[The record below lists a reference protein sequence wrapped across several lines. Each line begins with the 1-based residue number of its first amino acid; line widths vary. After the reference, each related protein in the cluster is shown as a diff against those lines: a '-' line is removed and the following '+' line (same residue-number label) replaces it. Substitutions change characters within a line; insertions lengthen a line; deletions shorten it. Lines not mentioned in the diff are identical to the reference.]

1 MVIEQAV
8 PDTARVMVDFTQMKS
23 FGQDPL
29 ILERGEGIR
38 VTDVFGQTYID
49 GLSGVFTVNL
59 GHGVQELIDVAAEQA
74 RKIAFTAPTMATNPP
89 ALRLADL
96 LIGITPEQYTTVKFF
111 TGGSEANEA
120 AIKLARQFWMQAGHP
135 RKYKVISRYRS
146 YHGGTG
152 QAMAA
157 SAQTAWKWKFEPFA
171 PGFIH
176 VTPPARPGC
185 AACRRADACT
195 LACLDLMEQ
204 AIVEE
209 HPETVAAVIAEPV
222 MLSAG
227 VHMPHPEYFPR
238 LRELCDRHNVLLIYD
253 EIITGFGRT
262 GRLFG
267 AERVGAWPDIL
278 SCGKGISGG
287 YAPLSAILIAD
298 RVSEAFWGEPE
309 AGVQFWAGHTFGG
322 NPVSCA
328 VGEAA
333 VRYLLDHDLIGN
345 AERVGNYLAARLEDL
360 ATRQPAIAEVRGHRH
375 AARRGVHGADRAGGL
390 RRGAA
395 RRVADP
401 ARRGL
406 GRCGS
411 AALHHA
417 GRGRR
422 DRHDPGARGLRRR
435 CLMRWRRGAR
445 EGAPK
450 SPGT

>member
-1 MVIEQAV
+1 MIEQVV
-8 PDTARVMVDFTQMKS
+8 PNTARVMVDFTQMKS

-74 RKIAFTAPTMATNPP
+74 RKIAFTAPTMATNPA

-96 LIGITPEQYTTVKFF
+96 LIGITPDQYTTVKFF

-120 AIKLARQFWMQAGHP
+120 AIKLARQFWLQAGHP
-135 RKYKVISRYRS
+135 RKYKVISRYRA

-171 PGFIH
+171 PGFVH

-185 AACRRADACT
+185 AACRRSDACT

-209 HPETVAAVIAEPV
+209 HAETVAAVIAEPV

-227 VHMPHPEYFPR
+227 VHLPHPEYFPR
-238 LRELCDRHNVLLIYD
+238 LRELCDAHNVLLIYD

-278 SCGKGISGG
+278 TCGKGISGG

-298 RVSEAFWGEPE
+298 RVSEAFWGEPA

-333 VRYLLDHDLIGN
+333 VRYLLDRDLVGN

-360 ATRQPAIAEVRGHRH
+360 ATREPAIAEIRGIGMLRGVAFREPIGQTVYD
-375 AARRGVHGADRAGGL
+375 AARRRGLLTRPGADWVG
-390 RRGAA
+390 
-395 RRVADP
+395 VAPPLCTTQEEADEIVTILEC
-401 ARRGL
+401 AV
-406 GRCGS
+406 S
-411 AALHHA
+411 DVVA
-417 GRGRR
+417 
-422 DRHDPGARGLRRR
+422 
-435 CLMRWRRGAR
+435 
-445 EGAPK
+445 
-450 SPGT
+450 

>member
-1 MVIEQAV
+1 MIEQAL
-8 PDTARVMVDFTQMKS
+8 PSTARVMVDFTQMKS

-29 ILERGEGIR
+29 ILERGKGIR

-59 GHGVQELIDVAAEQA
+59 GHGLQEMVDVAAAQA
-74 RKIAFTAPTMATNPP
+74 RQIAFTAPTMAPNPP
-89 ALRLADL
+89 ALHFADY
-96 LIGITPEQYTTVKFF
+96 LIEITPPQYGTVKFF

-120 AIKLARQFWMQAGHP
+120 AIKLARQYWMQSGHP
-135 RKYKVISRYRS
+135 RKYKVISRYQS

-152 QAMAA
+152 HAMAA

-176 VTPPARPGC
+176 VTPPARPAC
-185 AACRRADACT
+185 AACRRADGCT
-195 LACLDLMEQ
+195 MACLDLLEQ

-227 VHMPHPEYFPR
+227 VHVPHPDYFPR
-238 LRELCDRHNVLLIYD
+238 LREVCDRHNVLLIFD

-298 RVSEAFWGEPE
+298 RVAEAFWGEPD

-322 NPVSCA
+322 NPVACA

-345 AERVGNYLAARLEDL
+345 AERVGNYLAERLAAIGE
-360 ATRQPAIAEVRGHRH
+360 RQPLLGEVRGIGMLRGVAFTEPIGHAVYD
-375 AARRGVHGADRAGGL
+375 AARR
-390 RRGAA
+390 
-395 RRVADP
+395 
-401 ARRGL
+401 RGL
-406 GRCGS
+406 
-411 AALHHA
+411 
-417 GRGRR
+417 
-422 DRHDPGARGLRRR
+422 
-435 CLMRWRRGAR
+435 LMRPGSDWVGVAPPLCTTREEADEIAAIL
-445 EGAPK
+445 EGAIADVA
-450 SPGT
+450 S

>member
-1 MVIEQAV
+1 MMIEQTV
-8 PDTARVMVDFTQMKS
+8 PETARVMVDFTQMKS

-38 VTDVFGQTYID
+38 VTDVFGKTYID
-49 GLSGVFTVNL
+49 GLSGVFTVNI
-59 GHGVQELIDVAAEQA
+59 GHGVQEIVDVAAEQGS
-74 RKIAFTAPTMATNPP
+74 KISFTAPTMATNPP
-89 ALRLADL
+89 ALKLAEL
-96 LIGITPEQYTTVKFF
+96 LIEITPPHYTTVKFF
-111 TGGSEANEA
+111 SGGSEATEA
-120 AIKLARQFWMQAGHP
+120 AIKLARQYWMQAGHP

-152 QAMAA
+152 NAMAA

-185 AACRRADACT
+185 AACRRADGCT
-195 LACLDLMEQ
+195 LACVDLIEQ

-209 HPETVAAVIAEPV
+209 HEETVAAVIAEPV

-227 VHMPHPEYFPR
+227 VHVPHPEYFPR

-298 RVSEAFWGEPE
+298 RVAEAFWGEPE

-322 NPVSCA
+322 NPVACA
-328 VGEAA
+328 VGEAV
-333 VRYLLDHDLIGN
+333 VRYMLDHDLVGN
-345 AERVGNYLAARLEDL
+345 AERVGNYLAERLNDL
-360 ATRQPAIAEVRGHRH
+360 TERLPAVREVRGVGMLRGVAFTAPIGHQVYD
-375 AARRGVHGADRAGGL
+375 AARRLGLLTRPGGDWVGIAPPLCTTRDEADEI
-390 RRGAA
+390 AA
-395 RRVADP
+395 ILEEAIADVT
-401 ARRGL
+401 
-406 GRCGS
+406 S
-411 AALHHA
+411 
-417 GRGRR
+417 
-422 DRHDPGARGLRRR
+422 
-435 CLMRWRRGAR
+435 
-445 EGAPK
+445 
-450 SPGT
+450 

>member
-1 MVIEQAV
+1 VIEQVV

-29 ILERGEGIR
+29 ILEWGEGIR

-74 RKIAFTAPTMATNPP
+74 RKIAFTAPTMATNPS

-96 LIGITPEQYTTVKFF
+96 LIGITPDQYTTVKFF
-111 TGGSEANEA
+111 SGGSEANEA
-120 AIKLARQFWMQAGHP
+120 AIKLARQFWLQAGHP
-135 RKYKVISRYRS
+135 RKYKVISRYRA

-185 AACRRADACT
+185 AACRRSDACT

-227 VHMPHPEYFPR
+227 VHLPHPEYFPR
-238 LRELCDRHNVLLIYD
+238 LRELCDAHDVLLIYD

-278 SCGKGISGG
+278 TCGKGISGG

-360 ATRQPAIAEVRGHRH
+360 ATWQPVIAEIRGIGMLRGVAFTEPIGQAVYD
-375 AARRGVHGADRAGGL
+375 AARRGGLLTRPGADWVGVAPPLCTTHEEADEIVTILDRAISDV
-390 RRGAA
+390 
-395 RRVADP
+395 VA
-401 ARRGL
+401 
-406 GRCGS
+406 
-411 AALHHA
+411 
-417 GRGRR
+417 
-422 DRHDPGARGLRRR
+422 
-435 CLMRWRRGAR
+435 
-445 EGAPK
+445 
-450 SPGT
+450 

>member
-1 MVIEQAV
+1 VTIEQAI
-8 PDTARVMVDFTQMKS
+8 PDTARLMVDFTQMKS

-29 ILERGEGIR
+29 ILEYGEGIR

-74 RKIAFTAPTMATNPP
+74 RRIAFTAPTMATNPP
-89 ALRLADL
+89 ALRLAET
-96 LIGITPEQYTTVKFF
+96 LIAITPPQYTTVKFF
-111 TGGSEANEA
+111 SGGSEATEA
-120 AIKLARQFWMQAGHP
+120 AIKLARQFWLQAGHP

-152 QAMAA
+152 HAMAA

-185 AACRRADACT
+185 AACRRADRCT
-195 LACLDLMEQ
+195 LACVDLIEQ
-204 AIVEE
+204 AILEE

-227 VHMPHPEYFPR
+227 VHVPHPEYFPR
-238 LRELCDRHNVLLIYD
+238 LRELCDRHDVLLVYD

-267 AERVGAWPDIL
+267 AEQVGAWPDIL

-287 YAPLSAILIAD
+287 YAPLAAILIAD
-298 RVSEAFWGEPE
+298 RVGQAFWGEPE

-322 NPVSCA
+322 NPVACA

-333 VRYLLDHDLIGN
+333 VRYLLERDLIGN
-345 AERVGNYLAARLEDL
+345 AERVGAYLAERLTEMAR
-360 ATRQPAIAEVRGHRH
+360 RQPAVAEVRGIGMLRGVAFHEPIGQAVYD
-375 AARRGVHGADRAGGL
+375 AARRNGLLTRPGGDWVGVAPPLCTTVAEVDEIVGILEEAVEET
-390 RRGAA
+390 A
-395 RRVADP
+395 RRQV
-401 ARRGL
+401 
-406 GRCGS
+406 
-411 AALHHA
+411 
-417 GRGRR
+417 
-422 DRHDPGARGLRRR
+422 
-435 CLMRWRRGAR
+435 
-445 EGAPK
+445 
-450 SPGT
+450 GTS

>member
-1 MVIEQAV
+1 MIEQAV

-59 GHGVQELIDVAAEQA
+59 GHGVQELVDVAAEQG
-74 RKIAFTAPTMATNPP
+74 RKISFTAPTMATNPP

-96 LIGITPEQYTTVKFF
+96 LIQITPPQYTTVKFF
-111 TGGSEANEA
+111 SGGSEATEA
-120 AIKLARQFWMQAGHP
+120 AIKLARQYWQQAGHP

-152 QAMAA
+152 HAMAA

-185 AACRRADACT
+185 AACRRADGCT
-195 LACLDLMEQ
+195 LACVDLIEQ

-209 HPETVAAVIAEPV
+209 HEETVAAVIAEPI

-227 VHMPHPEYFPR
+227 VHVPHPDYFPR

-298 RVSEAFWGEPE
+298 RIAEAFWGDPE

-322 NPVSCA
+322 NPVACA

-345 AERVGNYLAARLEDL
+345 ADRVGGYLATRLEDIGS
-360 ATRQPAIAEVRGHRH
+360 RHPVVSEVRGLGMLRGVAFSQPIGH
-375 AARRGVHGADRAGGL
+375 AVYDTARRMGLLTRPGGDWVGVAPPLCTTREEVDEIVAILEAAVGEVEESRS
-390 RRGAA
+390 RG
-395 RRVADP
+395 VA
-401 ARRGL
+401 
-406 GRCGS
+406 
-411 AALHHA
+411 
-417 GRGRR
+417 
-422 DRHDPGARGLRRR
+422 
-435 CLMRWRRGAR
+435 
-445 EGAPK
+445 
-450 SPGT
+450 

>member
-1 MVIEQAV
+1 MVIEHAV
-8 PDTARVMVDFTQMKS
+8 PDTAQVMVDFTQMKS
-23 FGQDPL
+23 FGQEPL

-59 GHGVQELIDVAAEQA
+59 GHGVQHLIDIAAEQA

-89 ALRLADL
+89 ALRLAEL
-96 LIGITPEQYTTVKFF
+96 LIDITPAQYTTVKFF
-111 TGGSEANEA
+111 SGGSEATES
-120 AIKLARQFWMQAGHP
+120 AIKLARQFWMQSGHQ

-152 QAMAA
+152 HAMAA

-185 AACRRADACT
+185 AACRRAEACT

-227 VHMPHPEYFPR
+227 VHVPHPEYFPR

-298 RVSEAFWGEPE
+298 RISEAFWGEPE

-322 NPVSCA
+322 NPVACA

-333 VRYLLDHDLIGN
+333 VRYLLDQDLIGN
-345 AERVGNYLAARLEDL
+345 AERVGDYLAGQLDAV
-360 ATRQPAIAEVRGHRH
+360 AARQPAIAEVRGIGMLRGVAFTQPIGQAVYD
-375 AARRGVHGADRAGGL
+375 AARRGGLLTRPGADWVGIAPPL
-390 RRGAA
+390 CTTKEEADEIVSILEIA
-395 RRVADP
+395 VSEVVA
-401 ARRGL
+401 
-406 GRCGS
+406 
-411 AALHHA
+411 
-417 GRGRR
+417 
-422 DRHDPGARGLRRR
+422 
-435 CLMRWRRGAR
+435 
-445 EGAPK
+445 
-450 SPGT
+450 

>member
-1 MVIEQAV
+1 
-8 PDTARVMVDFTQMKS
+8 MVDFTQMKS
-23 FGQDPL
+23 FGQAPL
-29 ILERGEGIR
+29 ILERGNGIR

-74 RKIAFTAPTMATNPP
+74 RQIAFTAPTMATNPP

-111 TGGSEANEA
+111 SGGSEANEA

-152 QAMAA
+152 HAMAA

-171 PGFIH
+171 PGFVH
-176 VTPPARPGC
+176 VTPPARPAC

-195 LACLDLMEQ
+195 MACLDLLEQ

-227 VHMPHPEYFPR
+227 VHVPLPEYFPR
-238 LRELCDRHNVLLIYD
+238 LREVCDRHNVLLIYD

-267 AERVGAWPDIL
+267 AEQVGAWPDIL

-287 YAPLSAILIAD
+287 YAPLSAIFIAD
-298 RVSEAFWGEPE
+298 RVSKAFWGEPE

-333 VRYLLDHDLIGN
+333 VRYLLDHDLIAN
-345 AERVGNYLAARLEDL
+345 AERVGCYLADRIEEIA
-360 ATRQPAIAEVRGHRH
+360 ARQPAIAEVRGLGMLRGVAFTEPIGQLVYD
-375 AARRGVHGADRAGGL
+375 AARQ
-390 RRGAA
+390 
-395 RRVADP
+395 
-401 ARRGL
+401 RGL
-406 GRCGS
+406 LTRPGGDWVGVAPPLCTTREEANEIATILE
-411 AALHHA
+411 AAIGKVVA
-417 GRGRR
+417 
-422 DRHDPGARGLRRR
+422 
-435 CLMRWRRGAR
+435 
-445 EGAPK
+445 
-450 SPGT
+450 

>member
-1 MVIEQAV
+1 MIEQVV
-8 PDTARVMVDFTQMKS
+8 PNTARVMVDFTQMKS

-74 RKIAFTAPTMATNPP
+74 RKIAFTAPTMATNPA

-96 LIGITPEQYTTVKFF
+96 LIGITPDQYTTVKFF

-120 AIKLARQFWMQAGHP
+120 AIKLARQFWLQAGHP
-135 RKYKVISRYRS
+135 RKYKVISRYRA

-171 PGFIH
+171 PGFVH

-185 AACRRADACT
+185 AACRRSDACT

-227 VHMPHPEYFPR
+227 VHLPHPEYFPR
-238 LRELCDRHNVLLIYD
+238 LRELCDAHNVLLIYD

-267 AERVGAWPDIL
+267 AECVGAWPDIL
-278 SCGKGISGG
+278 TCGKGISGG

-298 RVSEAFWGEPE
+298 RVSEAFWGEPA

-333 VRYLLDHDLIGN
+333 VRYLLDRDLVGN
-345 AERVGNYLAARLEDL
+345 AERVGNYLASRLEDL
-360 ATRQPAIAEVRGHRH
+360 ATRQPAIAEIRGIGMLRGVAFREPIGQAVYD
-375 AARRGVHGADRAGGL
+375 AARRRGLLTRPGADWVG
-390 RRGAA
+390 
-395 RRVADP
+395 VAPPLCTTQEEVDEIVTILEY
-401 ARRGL
+401 AV
-406 GRCGS
+406 S
-411 AALHHA
+411 DVVA
-417 GRGRR
+417 
-422 DRHDPGARGLRRR
+422 
-435 CLMRWRRGAR
+435 
-445 EGAPK
+445 
-450 SPGT
+450 

>member
-1 MVIEQAV
+1 MTTTERPI

-38 VTDVFGQTYID
+38 VTDVFGKTYID

-59 GHGVQELIDVAAEQA
+59 GHGLQEIVDIAAEQA
-74 RKIAFTAPTMATNPP
+74 RQISFTAPTMATNPP
-89 ALRLADL
+89 ALRFADY
-96 LIGITPEQYTTVKFF
+96 LIGITPPQYSTVKFF

-120 AIKLARQFWMQAGHP
+120 AIKLARQYWMQTDHP

-152 QAMAA
+152 HAMAA

-185 AACRRADACT
+185 AACRRADGCT
-195 LACLDLMEQ
+195 LACIDLIEQ

-227 VHMPHPEYFPR
+227 VHVPHPDYFPR
-238 LRELCDRHNVLLIYD
+238 LREICDHYNVLLIFD

-262 GRLFG
+262 GRLFA
-267 AERVGAWPDIL
+267 AEHFGAWPDIL

-298 RVSEAFWGEPE
+298 RVAEAFWGEPD

-322 NPVSCA
+322 NPVACA

-345 AERVGNYLAARLEDL
+345 ADRVGNYLAERVEDL
-360 ATRQPAIAEVRGHRH
+360 ATRQPAIAEVRGVGMLRGVAFTSPIGHAVYS
-375 AARRGVHGADRAGGL
+375 AARR
-390 RRGAA
+390 
-395 RRVADP
+395 
-401 ARRGL
+401 RGL
-406 GRCGS
+406 LTR
-411 AALHHA
+411 
-417 GRGRR
+417 
-422 DRHDPGARGLRRR
+422 PGGDWLAVAPPL
-435 CLMRWRRGAR
+435 CTTYEEADEIVAIL
-445 EGAPK
+445 EGAI
-450 SPGT
+450 GDVA

>member
-1 MVIEQAV
+1 MVEQV
-8 PDTARVMVDFTQMKS
+8 VSDTARVMVDFTQMKA

-38 VTDVFGQTYID
+38 VTDVFGKTYID

-59 GHGVQELIDVAAEQA
+59 GHGVQELVDVAAEQG

-89 ALRLADL
+89 ALKLAEL
-96 LIGITPEQYTTVKFF
+96 LIDITPPQYSTVKFF
-111 TGGSEANEA
+111 SGGSEATEA
-120 AIKLARQFWMQAGHP
+120 AIKLARQYWMQAGHP
-135 RKYKVISRYRS
+135 RKFKIISRYRS

-152 QAMAA
+152 HAMAA

-185 AACRRADACT
+185 AACRRADGCT
-195 LACLDLMEQ
+195 LACVDLIEQ
-204 AIVEE
+204 AIIEE
-209 HPETVAAVIAEPV
+209 HEETVAAVIAEPI

-227 VHMPHPEYFPR
+227 VQVPHPEYFPR
-238 LRELCDRHNVLLIYD
+238 LREICDRHNVLLIYD

-298 RVSEAFWGEPE
+298 RIAEAFWGDPE

-322 NPVSCA
+322 NPVACA

-333 VRYLLDHDLIGN
+333 IRYLLDNDLIGN
-345 AERVGNYLAARLEDL
+345 AERVGNHLAEHLDDLRARLPVVSE
-360 ATRQPAIAEVRGHRH
+360 IRGVGMLRGVAFTEPIGHAVYD
-375 AARRGVHGADRAGGL
+375 AARRLGL
-390 RRGAA
+390 LTRPGHDWVGIAPPLSTTRDEANEIAAILEEAIEDVVESGSRGN
-395 RRVADP
+395 
-401 ARRGL
+401 
-406 GRCGS
+406 
-411 AALHHA
+411 
-417 GRGRR
+417 
-422 DRHDPGARGLRRR
+422 
-435 CLMRWRRGAR
+435 
-445 EGAPK
+445 EE
-450 SPGT
+450 

>member
-29 ILERGEGIR
+29 ILERGDGIR

-49 GLSGVFTVNL
+49 GLSVVFTVNL
-59 GHGVQELIDVAAEQA
+59 GHGVQELVDVAAAQA
-74 RKIAFTAPTMATNPP
+74 RQIAFTAPTMATNPA

-120 AIKLARQFWMQAGHP
+120 AIKLARQFWLQAGHP

-157 SAQTAWKWKFEPFA
+157 SAQTAWKWKYEPFA
-171 PGFIH
+171 PGFVH

-185 AACRRADACT
+185 AACRRADSCT
-195 LACLDLMEQ
+195 MACLDLLEQ

-209 HPETVAAVIAEPV
+209 HPETVAAVIAEPI

-227 VHMPHPEYFPR
+227 VHIPHPEYFPR
-238 LRELCDRHNVLLIYD
+238 LRELCDNHNVLLIYD

-278 SCGKGISGG
+278 TCGKGISGG

-322 NPVSCA
+322 NPVSSA

-345 AERVGNYLAARLEDL
+345 ADRVGDYLAERLEDI
-360 ATRQPAIAEVRGHRH
+360 ATRQRAIAEIRGIGMLRGVAFTAPIGQRVYD
-375 AARRGVHGADRAGGL
+375 AARRRGLLTRPGADWVGVAPPLCTTRDEADEI
-390 RRGAA
+390 AA
-395 RRVADP
+395 ILEAAIADIVV
-401 ARRGL
+401 
-406 GRCGS
+406 
-411 AALHHA
+411 
-417 GRGRR
+417 
-422 DRHDPGARGLRRR
+422 
-435 CLMRWRRGAR
+435 
-445 EGAPK
+445 
-450 SPGT
+450 

>member
-1 MVIEQAV
+1 VVIEQTV
-8 PDTARVMVDFTQMKS
+8 SDTARVMVDFTQMKS
-23 FGQDPL
+23 FGEDPL

-38 VTDVFGQTYID
+38 VIDVFGQTYID

-74 RKIAFTAPTMATNPP
+74 RKIAFTAPTMATNLP
-89 ALRLADL
+89 ALRLAEL
-96 LIGITPEQYTTVKFF
+96 LIDITPEQYTTVKFF
-111 TGGSEANEA
+111 SGGSEATEA

-152 QAMAA
+152 HAMAA

-204 AIVEE
+204 AILEE

-227 VHMPHPEYFPR
+227 VQVPHPEYFPR
-238 LRELCDRHNVLLIYD
+238 LREVCDRHNVLLIYD

-328 VGEAA
+328 VGAAA

-345 AERVGNYLAARLEDL
+345 AERVGNYLAAQLEGV
-360 ATRQPAIAEVRGHRH
+360 AVRQPAIAEVRGLGMLRGVAFTEPIGQAVYD
-375 AARRGVHGADRAGGL
+375 AARRRGLLTRPGADWVG
-390 RRGAA
+390 
-395 RRVADP
+395 VAPPLCTTKEEADEIVTILET
-401 ARRGL
+401 AV
-406 GRCGS
+406 S
-411 AALHHA
+411 EVVA
-417 GRGRR
+417 
-422 DRHDPGARGLRRR
+422 
-435 CLMRWRRGAR
+435 
-445 EGAPK
+445 
-450 SPGT
+450 

>member
-1 MVIEQAV
+1 VIEQVAT
-8 PDTARVMVDFTQMKS
+8 DTARVMVDFTQMKS

-38 VTDVFGQTYID
+38 VTDVFGKTYID

-74 RKIAFTAPTMATNPP
+74 RKIAFTAPTMATNPS

-96 LIGITPEQYTTVKFF
+96 LIGITPQQYTTVKFF

-120 AIKLARQFWMQAGHP
+120 AIKLARQFWLQAGHP

-176 VTPPARPGC
+176 VTPPARPAC

-195 LACLDLMEQ
+195 MACLDLMEQ

-227 VHMPHPEYFPR
+227 VHLPHPEYFPR
-238 LRELCDRHNVLLIYD
+238 LRELCDAHNVLLIYD

-278 SCGKGISGG
+278 TCGKGISGG

-333 VRYLLDHDLIGN
+333 VRYLIDHDLIGN

-360 ATRQPAIAEVRGHRH
+360 ATRQPAIAEVRGIGMLRGVAFTQPIGQAVYD
-375 AARRGVHGADRAGGL
+375 AARRGGLLTRPGADWVGVAPPLVTTREEADEI
-390 RRGAA
+390 AA
-395 RRVADP
+395 ILEAAIAEVVA
-401 ARRGL
+401 
-406 GRCGS
+406 
-411 AALHHA
+411 
-417 GRGRR
+417 
-422 DRHDPGARGLRRR
+422 
-435 CLMRWRRGAR
+435 
-445 EGAPK
+445 
-450 SPGT
+450 

>member
-1 MVIEQAV
+1 MVIEQAI

-38 VTDVFGQTYID
+38 VTDVFGKTYID

-74 RKIAFTAPTMATNPP
+74 RKIAFTAPTMATNPS
-89 ALRLADL
+89 ALRLADQ

-120 AIKLARQFWMQAGHP
+120 AIKLARQFWLQAGHP

-176 VTPPARPGC
+176 VTPPARPAC

-195 LACLDLMEQ
+195 MACLDLMEQ

-227 VHMPHPEYFPR
+227 VHLPHPEYFPR
-238 LRELCDRHNVLLIYD
+238 LRELCDAHNVLLIYD

-278 SCGKGISGG
+278 TCGKGISGG

-333 VRYLLDHDLIGN
+333 VRYLIDHDLIGN
-345 AERVGNYLAARLEDL
+345 AERVGTYLAARLEDL
-360 ATRQPAIAEVRGHRH
+360 ATRQPAIAEVRGIGMLRGVAFTQPIGQAVYD
-375 AARRGVHGADRAGGL
+375 AARRGGLLTRPGADWVGVAPPLVTTREEADEI
-390 RRGAA
+390 AA
-395 RRVADP
+395 ILEAAIAEVVA
-401 ARRGL
+401 
-406 GRCGS
+406 
-411 AALHHA
+411 
-417 GRGRR
+417 
-422 DRHDPGARGLRRR
+422 
-435 CLMRWRRGAR
+435 
-445 EGAPK
+445 
-450 SPGT
+450 

>member
-1 MVIEQAV
+1 MIEQSV
-8 PDTARVMVDFTQMKS
+8 PETARVMVDFTQMKS

-38 VTDVFGQTYID
+38 VTDVFGKTYID
-49 GLSGVFTVNL
+49 GLSGVFTVNI
-59 GHGVQELIDVAAEQA
+59 GHGVQEIVDVAAEQG
-74 RKIAFTAPTMATNPP
+74 RKISFTAPTMATNPP
-89 ALRLADL
+89 ALKLAEL
-96 LIGITPEQYTTVKFF
+96 LIDITPPQYTTVKFF
-111 TGGSEANEA
+111 SGGSEATEA
-120 AIKLARQFWMQAGHP
+120 AIKLARQYWMQAGHP
-135 RKYKVISRYRS
+135 RKYKIISRYRS

-152 QAMAA
+152 NAMAA

-185 AACRRADACT
+185 AACRRADGCT

-209 HPETVAAVIAEPV
+209 HEETVAAVIAEPV

-227 VHMPHPEYFPR
+227 VHVPHPEYFPR

-298 RVSEAFWGEPE
+298 RVSEAFWGEPD

-322 NPVSCA
+322 NPVACA
-328 VGEAA
+328 VGEAV

-345 AERVGNYLAARLEDL
+345 ADRVGNDLKEHLRDL
-360 ATRQPAIAEVRGHRH
+360 AREQPLVSEVRGVGMLLGLAFTEPIGHAVH
-375 AARRGVHGADRAGGL
+375 DAARRLGLLTRPGGDWVGIAPPLCTTRDEADEI
-390 RRGAA
+390 AA
-395 RRVADP
+395 ILEEAIEQVAE
-401 ARRGL
+401 
-406 GRCGS
+406 S
-411 AALHHA
+411 
-417 GRGRR
+417 
-422 DRHDPGARGLRRR
+422 
-435 CLMRWRRGAR
+435 
-445 EGAPK
+445 
-450 SPGT
+450 

>member
-1 MVIEQAV
+1 MTTVEQAVTV

-38 VTDVFGQTYID
+38 VTDVFGKTYID

-59 GHGVQELIDVAAEQA
+59 GHGLRELVDVAAAQGQT
-74 RKIAFTAPTMATNPP
+74 ISFTAPTMATNVP
-89 ALRLADL
+89 ALRFAEY
-96 LIGITPEQYTTVKFF
+96 LISITPEQYTTVKFF

-120 AIKLARQFWMQAGHP
+120 AIKLARQYWMQAGHP

-152 QAMAA
+152 HAMAA

-171 PGFIH
+171 PGFVH

-185 AACRRADACT
+185 AACRRADGCT
-195 LACLDLMEQ
+195 LACLDLLEQ

-227 VHMPHPEYFPR
+227 VQVPHPDYFPR
-238 LRELCDRHNVLLIYD
+238 LRELCDQHNVLLIYD

-298 RVSEAFWGEPE
+298 RVAEAFWGEPE
-309 AGVQFWAGHTFGG
+309 AGVQFWAGHTYGG
-322 NPVSCA
+322 NPVACA

-345 AERVGNYLAARLEDL
+345 ADRVGTYLAEQIEAV
-360 ATRQPAIAEVRGHRH
+360 AARQPAITEVRGVGMLRGVAFTAPIGHAVYD
-375 AARRGVHGADRAGGL
+375 AARR
-390 RRGAA
+390 
-395 RRVADP
+395 
-401 ARRGL
+401 RGL
-406 GRCGS
+406 LTRPGGDWVGVAPPLITTHAEADEIVTILE
-411 AALHHA
+411 AAI
-417 GRGRR
+417 GDVTG
-422 DRHDPGARGLRRR
+422 
-435 CLMRWRRGAR
+435 
-445 EGAPK
+445 
-450 SPGT
+450 

>member
-1 MVIEQAV
+1 
-8 PDTARVMVDFTQMKS
+8 MVDFTQMKS

-29 ILERGEGIR
+29 ILDRGEGIR
-38 VTDVFGQTYID
+38 VTDVFGKTYID

-74 RKIAFTAPTMATNPP
+74 RKIAFTAPTMATNPS

-96 LIGITPEQYTTVKFF
+96 LIGMTPEQYTTVKFF

-171 PGFIH
+171 PGFVH

-185 AACRRADACT
+185 AACRRSDACT
-195 LACLDLMEQ
+195 MACLDLMEQ

-227 VHMPHPEYFPR
+227 VHLPHPEYFPR
-238 LRELCDRHNVLLIYD
+238 LRELCDAHNVLLIYD

-267 AERVGAWPDIL
+267 AEHVGAWPDIL
-278 SCGKGISGG
+278 TCGKGISGG

-322 NPVSCA
+322 NPVSSA

-360 ATRQPAIAEVRGHRH
+360 ATRQTAIAEIRGIGMLRGVAFREPIGHAVYDAARRGGLLTRPGADWVGVAPPLVTTREEADEIAAILEAAIAEV
-375 AARRGVHGADRAGGL
+375 
-390 RRGAA
+390 
-395 RRVADP
+395 VA
-401 ARRGL
+401 
-406 GRCGS
+406 
-411 AALHHA
+411 
-417 GRGRR
+417 
-422 DRHDPGARGLRRR
+422 
-435 CLMRWRRGAR
+435 
-445 EGAPK
+445 
-450 SPGT
+450 

>member
-1 MVIEQAV
+1 MAQVHQAA
-8 PDTARVMVDFTQMKS
+8 PDTSRVMVDFTQMKS
-23 FGQDPL
+23 FGQAPL
-29 ILERGEGIR
+29 ILERGNGIC

-111 TGGSEANEA
+111 SGGSEANEA

-152 QAMAA
+152 HAMAA

-171 PGFIH
+171 PGFVH
-176 VTPPARPGC
+176 VTPPARPAC

-195 LACLDLMEQ
+195 MACLDLLEQ

-227 VHMPHPEYFPR
+227 VHVPHPEYFPH
-238 LRELCDRHNVLLIYD
+238 LREVCDRHNVLLIYD

-278 SCGKGISGG
+278 TCGKGISGG

-298 RVSEAFWGEPE
+298 RVGEAFWGEPE

-328 VGEAA
+328 VGQAA

-345 AERVGNYLAARLEDL
+345 AERVGCYLADRIADIAARQ
-360 ATRQPAIAEVRGHRH
+360 AAIAEVRGLGMLRGVAFMEPIGQAVYD
-375 AARRGVHGADRAGGL
+375 AARQRGLLTRPGADWVGVAPPLCTTREEADEI
-390 RRGAA
+390 AA
-395 RRVADP
+395 I
-401 ARRGL
+401 L
-406 GRCGS
+406 E
-411 AALHHA
+411 AAIA
-417 GRGRR
+417 
-422 DRHDPGARGLRRR
+422 
-435 CLMRWRRGAR
+435 
-445 EGAPK
+445 K
-450 SPGT
+450 VVT

>member
-1 MVIEQAV
+1 MVIEQTAY
-8 PDTARVMVDFTQMKS
+8 DTSQLMVDFTQMKS
-23 FGQDPL
+23 FGQNPL

-59 GHGVQELIDVAAEQA
+59 GHGLQEIVDVAVEQA

-89 ALRLADL
+89 AIRLAEL
-96 LIGITPEQYTTVKFF
+96 LINITPPQYTTVKFF

-120 AIKLARQFWMQAGHP
+120 AIKLARQYWLQVDRP
-135 RKYKVISRYRS
+135 RKYKIISRYRS

-195 LACLDLMEQ
+195 MACLDLLEQ

-227 VHMPHPEYFPR
+227 VHVPHPEYFPR
-238 LRELCDRHNVLLIYD
+238 LREICDQHDVLLIFD

-262 GRLFG
+262 GRLFA
-267 AERVGAWPDIL
+267 AERVGAWPDII

-298 RVSEAFWGEPE
+298 RIGQAFWGEPE

-322 NPVSCA
+322 NPVASA

-345 AERVGNYLAARLEDL
+345 ADRVGNYLADHLRDL
-360 ATRQPAIAEVRGHRH
+360 AADQPAIAEVRGIGMLRGVAFTSPIGHAVYD
-375 AARRGVHGADRAGGL
+375 AARRLGLLTRPGADWVGVAPPL
-390 RRGAA
+390 CTTKEEADEIAA
-395 RRVADP
+395 ILEEAIDEVV
-401 ARRGL
+401 
-406 GRCGS
+406 S
-411 AALHHA
+411 QQ
-417 GRGRR
+417 
-422 DRHDPGARGLRRR
+422 
-435 CLMRWRRGAR
+435 
-445 EGAPK
+445 
-450 SPGT
+450 S